1 MKSIRDSA
9 TTLTD
14 DDALHAMKGDRH
26 IG

>member
-14 DDALHAMKGDRH
+14 GDALHAMKGDRQ